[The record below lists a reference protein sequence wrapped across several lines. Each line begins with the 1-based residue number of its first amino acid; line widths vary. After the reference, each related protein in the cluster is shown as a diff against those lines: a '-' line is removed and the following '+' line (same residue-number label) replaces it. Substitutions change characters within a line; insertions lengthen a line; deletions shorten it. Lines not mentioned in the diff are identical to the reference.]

1 MTQST
6 LSEKN
11 VLLHDVLHLIA
22 AKPDEQETVSALL
35 EIGLR
40 MTSAVSA
47 SFILFDEPQMFI
59 TVGHPRDWSASK
71 ANLPTLA
78 ASLAPGFTLNPS
90 LPDSLKSS
98 SSVAGA
104 PLNHATGLVWLDF
117 DTKPKWSADD
127 QTLLNALLDGL
138 NILAANIQA
147 REKHENSH
155 QLTTSL
161 LRSITDPLLVIDED
175 RKLLLMNPAAEA
187 VFETQ
192 SSAARGK
199 TLAEV
204 VRSEDLVAQAESKG
218 KPSKEWATEDGKTF
232 IPHIESVHDAEG
244 NLEGWILALRDVT
257 RFKKLNR
264 NQSEFTRIVSH
275 DLRSPLT
282 SMQGFAEM
290 LEQQLFGPMNEK
302 QMHFVSKILAGIS
315 QMTSIV
321 DNIQD
326 AGRYDPETGF
336 YELSRS
342 QCDLREMVK
351 RITENHLVP
360 AEKELKISVSVDDNV
375 PIINADVNMLE
386 RAIINL
392 FDNAIKYTP
401 SGGAIDLKVTCKNDK
416 AIVMVHDN
424 GMGISEDEQ
433 KLLFERHRRLAR
445 QEHKKIKGTGLG
457 LFIVRSVAQRHGGDA
472 WVESKEGEGSTFF
485 FSIPIDD
492 TTQPVAEN

>member
-6 LSEKN
+6 ISEKN
-11 VLLHDVLHLIA
+11 VLLNDVLHLIA
-22 AKPDEQETVSALL
+22 AKPDEQETVSSLL
-35 EIGLR
+35 ELGLR
-40 MTSAVSA
+40 LMGAVGA
-47 SFILFDEPQMFI
+47 GFIIMDEPHLVV
-59 TVGHPRDWSASK
+59 TVGQSRDWSGKEGSLIA
-71 ANLPTLA
+71 LV
-78 ASLAPGFTLNPS
+78 ASLKPGFTLNPS
-90 LPDSLKSS
+90 ISDELKSS
-98 SSVAGA
+98 ASIAVA
-104 PLNHATGLVWLDF
+104 PLNHASGLVWLDF
-117 DTKPKWSADD
+117 NNPPKWANDD
-127 QTLLNALLDGL
+127 QPLLSALLDGL
-138 NILAANIQA
+138 NIVAANIQA

-161 LRSITDPLLVIDED
+161 LHSITDPLLVIDDD

-187 VFETQ
+187 VFGIKSGDAQ
-192 SSAARGK
+192 GK
-199 TLAEV
+199 SLVEV
-204 VRSEDLVAQAESKG
+204 VRSEELVAQAEGQAKT
-218 KPSKEWATEDGKTF
+218 SKEWATEDGKTF
-232 IPHIESVHDAEG
+232 VPHVESVRDAEG
-244 NLEGWILALRDVT
+244 HLEGWILALRDIT

-360 AEKELKISVSVDDNV
+360 AEKDLKITVSVDDNV
-375 PIINADVNMLE
+375 PIINADANMLE

-401 SGGAIDLKVTCKNDK
+401 NGGAIDLKVTCQNDK
-416 AIVMVHDN
+416 AVVMVHDN
-424 GMGISEDEQ
+424 GSGISEDEQ

-485 FSIPIDD
+485 FSVPIDD
-492 TTQPVAEN
+492 TTQPIAEN

>member
-1 MTQST
+1 
-6 LSEKN
+6 
-11 VLLHDVLHLIA
+11 
-22 AKPDEQETVSALL
+22 
-35 EIGLR
+35 
-40 MTSAVSA
+40 
-47 SFILFDEPQMFI
+47 
-59 TVGHPRDWSASK
+59 
-71 ANLPTLA
+71 
-78 ASLAPGFTLNPS
+78 
-90 LPDSLKSS
+90 
-98 SSVAGA
+98 
-104 PLNHATGLVWLDF
+104 
-117 DTKPKWSADD
+117 
-127 QTLLNALLDGL
+127 
-138 NILAANIQA
+138 
-147 REKHENSH
+147 
-155 QLTTSL
+155 
-161 LRSITDPLLVIDED
+161 
-175 RKLLLMNPAAEA
+175 MNPAAES
-187 VFETQ
+187 VFGTT
-192 SSAARGK
+192 SNAAQGK
-199 TLAEV
+199 SLHDV
-204 VRSEDLVAQAESKG
+204 VKSEELVAHAEGQG
-218 KPSKEWATEDGKTF
+218 KPVKEWTSEDGKTF
-232 IPHIESVHDAEG
+232 VPHIESIRDAEG
-244 NLEGWILALRDVT
+244 HLEGWILALRDIT

-302 QMHFVSKILAGIS
+302 QTHFVSKILAGIS

-336 YELSRS
+336 YELTRS
-342 QCDLREMVK
+342 QCDLHEIVK

-360 AEKELKISVSVDDNV
+360 AEKDLKITVSVDDNV
-375 PIINADVNMLE
+375 PIINADANMLE

-401 SGGAIDLKVTCKNDK
+401 SGGAIDLKVTCMKDK
-416 AIVMVHDN
+416 AVVMVHDN
-424 GMGISEDEQ
+424 GLGISEEEQ

-492 TTQPVAEN
+492 TTQPVAQN

>member
-11 VLLHDVLHLIA
+11 VLLNDVLHLIA
-22 AKPDEQETVSALL
+22 AGPDEQGTVSSLL
-35 EIGLR
+35 DLALR
-40 MTSAVSA
+40 MTGAVGA
-47 SFILFDEPQMFI
+47 SFVLLDEPHLVI
-59 TVGHPRDWSASK
+59 TGGRARDWSGKESHFPALLS
-71 ANLPTLA
+71 
-78 ASLAPGFTLNPS
+78 SLKPGFTINPS
-90 LPDSLKSS
+90 IPDELKSNMTIA
-98 SSVAGA
+98 VA
-104 PLNHATGLVWLDF
+104 PLNHAAGLVWLDF
-117 DTKPKWSADD
+117 SAPPKSADD
-127 QTLLNALLDGL
+127 EQSLLSALLDGF

-161 LRSITDPLLVIDED
+161 LRSITDPLLVIDD
-175 RKLLLMNPAAEA
+175 NRKLLLMNPAAEA
-187 VFETQ
+187 VFGIK
-192 SSAARGK
+192 SSDAQGK
-199 TLAEV
+199 SLMEV
-204 VRSEDLVAQAESKG
+204 VRSEELVAQAEGQAKT
-218 KPSKEWATEDGKTF
+218 SKEWATDDGKAF
-232 IPHIESVHDAEG
+232 VPHVESVHDAEG
-244 NLEGWILALRDVT
+244 HLEGWILALRDIT

-360 AEKELKISVSVDDNV
+360 AEKDLKITVSVDDNV
-375 PIINADVNMLE
+375 PIINADANMLE

-401 SGGAIDLKVTCKNDK
+401 NGGAIDLKVTCQNDK
-416 AIVMVHDN
+416 AVVMVHDN
-424 GMGISEDEQ
+424 GLGISEDEQ
-433 KLLFERHRRLAR
+433 KLLFERHRRLAK

-472 WVESKEGEGSTFF
+472 WVESKEGEGTTFF
-485 FSIPIDD
+485 FSVPIDD
-492 TTQPVAEN
+492 TTQPVTDN